1 MADEKTTKNAQAVY
15 AALCST
21 LDEVEWKYDRNDD
34 GLEVTCGAQGYD
46 LPIPL
51 RVSVD
56 ADKTGAAIDQLK
68 ELWPKAVNEAVQR
81 QLKREIPKADPKP
94 NEVSFGAAFAQK
106 YSQTKTANQNGGK
119 E

>member
-1 MADEKTTKNAQAVY
+1 MADEKATKNAQAVY
-15 AALCST
+15 AALCSA

-56 ADKTGAAIDQLK
+56 ADK
-68 ELWPKAVNEAVQR
+68 EL
-81 QLKREIPKADPKP
+81 I
-94 NEVSFGAAFAQK
+94 SI
-106 YSQTKTANQNGGK
+106 
-119 E
+119 